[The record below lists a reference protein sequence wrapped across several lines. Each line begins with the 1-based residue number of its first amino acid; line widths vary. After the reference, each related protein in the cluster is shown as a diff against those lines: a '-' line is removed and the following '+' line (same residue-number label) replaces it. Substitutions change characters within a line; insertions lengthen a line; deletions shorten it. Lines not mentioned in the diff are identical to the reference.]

1 MEFRCRLGTETGEV
15 IEEIHVAD
23 SEPQLRQDLESK
35 GLYILSLSRK
45 GGWFGSGVSFS
56 RRRRVKTREFLVFNQ
71 ELATLLRAGLPLVQS
86 LDILRQ
92 RIDDPGFRATLND
105 VHDRVRSGAALS
117 EAFEAQGAVI
127 PGIYTASLMAGEKS
141 GGLEEV
147 IRRYVTHVKVI
158 ANVKRKT
165 VSALVYPV
173 ILLCLSL
180 VVVSI
185 IVLRVVPQFE
195 GFYQGFGEELPVIT
209 QLIVSM
215 SAFFR
220 AYFGLVVLAIG
231 GAISAGW
238 YWVRQ
243 PGQLA
248 VLDRLILRVPGIGR
262 IAGRFATS
270 QLARTLATLLSGGIP
285 LVNAIDVASRAL
297 GNRFYAE
304 QITLVGQ
311 RVREGES
318 LASSLASRG
327 VFPGVAI
334 KMVEV
339 GESTGALHEMLTS
352 VADFFDEEI
361 DTQLGRFVTIVE
373 PALLVIMGVVIAALL
388 IALYMPLLQ
397 MGSVLS

>member
-1 MEFRCRLGTETGEV
+1 MQREFSPKLSAHFS
-15 IEEIHVAD
+15 EISSNKA
-23 SEPQLRQDLESK
+23 L
-35 GLYILSLSRK
+35 
-45 GGWFGSGVSFS
+45 F
-56 RRRRVKTREFLVFNQ
+56 RRVA
-71 ELATLLRAGLPLVQS
+71 ELWDKRDDLGLTDEQARVLM
-86 LDILRQ
+86 LTHR
-92 RIDDPGFRATLND
+92 GF
-105 VHDRVRSGAALS
+105 VRSGAALS

-127 PGIYTASLMAGEKS
+127 PGMYTASLMAGEKS

-147 IRRYVTHVKVI
+147 IRRYVVHVKVI

-220 AYFGLVVLAIG
+220 AYFVLLVLAIG
-231 GAISAGW
+231 GAIAAGW

-285 LVNAIDVASRAL
+285 LVNAIDVDDL
-297 GNRFYAE
+297 VFVE
-304 QITLVGQ
+304 QFEHG
-311 RVREGES
+311 
-318 LASSLASRG
+318 
-327 VFPGVAI
+327 
-334 KMVEV
+334 
-339 GESTGALHEMLTS
+339 
-352 VADFFDEEI
+352 
-361 DTQLGRFVTIVE
+361 
-373 PALLVIMGVVIAALL
+373 
-388 IALYMPLLQ
+388 
-397 MGSVLS
+397 